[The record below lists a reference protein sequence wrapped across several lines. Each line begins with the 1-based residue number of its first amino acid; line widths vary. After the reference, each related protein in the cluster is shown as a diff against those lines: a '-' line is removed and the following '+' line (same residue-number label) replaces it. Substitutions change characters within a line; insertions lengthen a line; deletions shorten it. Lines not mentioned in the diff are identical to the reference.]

1 MLAMSYLK
9 KSDGFRTEPFS
20 RIKFTSK
27 EILPEMANQ
36 ASLIPEKHARVVLS
50 DVETPT
56 PIDGQVLV
64 KVDVIGFNPIEA
76 KNQK

>member
-1 MLAMSYLK
+1 
-9 KSDGFRTEPFS
+9 
-20 RIKFTSK
+20 
-27 EILPEMANQ
+27 MANQ